1 MINKIKSLF
10 SKPVWQKENPK
21 YVIEKAFTLGGKQY
35 YHINDF
41 INIPCERALMA
52 IQYYNEMEMKVDSKF
67 MTAHVEAILD
77 ATNRGKL
84 TEIAQLTQ
92 DLQYRLK
99 TVSDYDTI
107 LRLASIMY
115 FDDNESH
122 LVYDETYNEKKIK
135 EWKKLKIESF
145 FLSVPL
151 SELLPSLN
159 LSKVDSD
166 IFTNLTKVTSQLKI
180 EQLERIMQS
189 ITPNN
194 KNKDLLN
201 SLESQISELK
211 ELILLND

>member
-10 SKPVWQKENPK
+10 SKPVWQKESPK

-84 TEIAQLTQ
+84 TEVAQLTQ
-92 DLQYRLK
+92 DLKYRLS

-107 LRLASIMY
+107 LRLGSIMW

-122 LVYDETYNEKKIK
+122 LTYDETYNEKKIK
-135 EWKKLKIESF
+135 EWKKLKVESF

-151 SELLPSLN
+151 KELLPSLN

-166 IFTNLTKVTSQLKI
+166 IFTNLTKATSQLKI

-201 SLESQISELK
+201 SLELQISELK